1 VPGVGLQSVASMLLT
16 TDGTRIILS
25 YKLIVAGEIMF
36 GERRRDVCTTDIIS
50 CRCGLCKSSDLP
62 ARHGHTGTV
71 YRRHRCHSTDQHLRA
86 IIIIRSISSSSSNSD
101 LLVAI
106 SACMLLLYCYQR
118 CWSLALIRLTGP
130 LLLRLRAPNQRR
142 KRSRVQ
148 VLVVPLSGNNLGQ
161 VVGTSGPPSS
171 IIWYWS
177 KCGDAIRL
185 GR

>member
-1 VPGVGLQSVASMLLT
+1 MPGVGLQSVASMLLT
-16 TDGTRIILS
+16 TEGTRIILS

-71 YRRHRCHSTDQHLRA
+71 YRRHRCHSADQHLRA
-86 IIIIRSISSSSSNSD
+86 IIIIRSISGSSNSD

-106 SACMLLLYCYQR
+106 SVCMLLLYCYQR

-161 VVGTSGPPSS
+161 VVRTSGPPSS

-177 KCGDAIRL
+177 KSGDAIRL